1 MSNPS
6 QAHPFGKGTPG
17 DSDLQRDRISELE
30 AQRTQSRLLESLTS
44 LQAIPRNCSPKE
56 VFNIHLWFCCLLCLK
71 HAIVSPLGLRSW
83 SNPFKRPP
91 RMPASLLLLTLLAPF
106 PSPPFRFE
114 PHFTRRS
121 CLTSETGSNTPV
133 SLSWP
138 RSQ

>member
-44 LQAIPRNCSPKE
+44 LQAIPRNCSQKE
-56 VFNIHLWFCCLLCLK
+56 VFNIHLWFCCLLCFKTHHCLPIGLMILVK
-71 HAIVSPLGLRSW
+71 PIQTASKDASLSASSYFVSSFPLP
-83 SNPFKRPP
+83 PFK
-91 RMPASLLLLTLLAPF
+91 
-106 PSPPFRFE
+106 FE